1 MVLANF
7 CASGS
12 SFWITMIIFSRI
24 SKSSFPG
31 FLFFPR
37 SRFNIL
43 QSILLYLEDNIQLQ
57 GFVSLVCLVVGIRN
71 LLQFL
76 ATIIKL
82 LKFPFLDERVFLIV
96 YPCLSIQVSKDEDSE
111 CREDLDSD
119 RREDFVGVTFF

>member
-57 GFVSLVCLVVGIRN
+57 GFVSLV
-71 LLQFL
+71 
-76 ATIIKL
+76 
-82 LKFPFLDERVFLIV
+82 
-96 YPCLSIQVSKDEDSE
+96 SKDEDSE